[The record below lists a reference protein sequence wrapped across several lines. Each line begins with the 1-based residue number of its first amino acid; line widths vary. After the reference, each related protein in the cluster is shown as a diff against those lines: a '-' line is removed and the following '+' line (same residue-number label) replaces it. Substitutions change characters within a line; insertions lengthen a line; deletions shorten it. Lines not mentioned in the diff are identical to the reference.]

1 MPRTRLFSG
10 IQPTG
15 ILHIGNYLGAIAN
28 WVRLQ
33 DEYDAIYCVVDY
45 HAITIE
51 YDTTA
56 YAARTRDLAAAL
68 LACGLDPARCTL
80 FVQSHVPQHTEL
92 AWIFNTV
99 TPMGDLGRMTQFKDK
114 AARNQD
120 NINTGLFTYPV
131 LQTADILLYRATRV
145 PVGEDQVQHL
155 ELAREITRKFNA
167 RFGETFPEPL
177 PILSASK
184 RILGLDGQA
193 KMSKSLGNHVAI
205 DESRDEI
212 WGKLRTAYTDPQ
224 RLRRADPGRPE
235 VCNIFTLHQA
245 FSPAEQVAEIDR
257 ECRVAGIGCV
267 DCKKRLLEHLDAHL
281 TPIRDRLNELR
292 QRPAD
297 VDAILHA
304 GGARCRQIAAETM
317 DLVHG
322 RLGLLRDAPG
332 TTEASE

>member
-1 MPRTRLFSG
+1 MTRARLFSG

-15 ILHIGNYLGAIAN
+15 TLHIGNYLGAVAN

-51 YDTTA
+51 YDVAA
-56 YAARTRDLAAAL
+56 YAARTLDLASAL
-68 LACGLDPARCTL
+68 LACGLDPTRCTL

-92 AWIFNTV
+92 AWVFNTV
-99 TPMGDLGRMTQFKDK
+99 TPMGDLARMTQFKDK
-114 AARNQD
+114 AARNQE

-131 LQTADILLYRATRV
+131 LQTADILLYRASRV

-167 RFGETFPEPL
+167 RYGETFPEPL
-177 PILSASK
+177 PLLSSAK

-205 DESRDEI
+205 DETKDEI
-212 WGKLRTAYTDPQ
+212 WAKLRTAFTDPQ

-235 VCNIFTLHQA
+235 ICNVFTLHQA
-245 FSPAEQVAEIDR
+245 FTPAEQVAEIDR

-267 DCKKRLLEHLDAHL
+267 DCKKRLLEHLDQHL
-281 TPIRDRLNELR
+281 TPIRDRLTELR
-292 QRPAD
+292 ARPDD
-297 VDAILHA
+297 VRDVLRT
-304 GGARCRQIAAETM
+304 GGARCRALAAETM
-317 DLVHG
+317 ATVRE
-322 RLGLLRDAPG
+322 RLGLLPA
-332 TTEASE
+332 

>member
-1 MPRTRLFSG
+1 MTRTRLFSG

-15 ILHIGNYLGAIAN
+15 TLHIGNYLGAIAN

-33 DEYDAIYCVVDY
+33 DDHDAIYCVVDY

-51 YDTTA
+51 YDVA
-56 YAARTRDLAAAL
+56 GYAARTLDLAAAL
-68 LACGLDPARCTL
+68 LACGLDPKRCTL
-80 FVQSHVPQHTEL
+80 FVQSQVPQHTEL

-131 LQTADILLYRATRV
+131 LMAADVLLYRALRV
-145 PVGEDQVQHL
+145 PVGEDQIQHL

-177 PILSASK
+177 PILSHAK

-205 DESRDEI
+205 DETRDQI
-212 WGKLRTAYTDPQ
+212 WAKLRTAFTDPQ

-235 VCNIFTLHQA
+235 VCNMFTLHQA
-245 FSPAEQVAEIDR
+245 FTPADQVAEIDR

-267 DCKKRLLEHLDAHL
+267 DCKKRLLETLDQHLA
-281 TPIRDRLNELR
+281 PIRDRLDDLR
-292 QRPAD
+292 KRPDD
-297 VDAILHA
+297 VRDVLHA
-304 GGARCRQIAAETM
+304 GGARCRQLAAETM
-317 DLVHG
+317 RIVRD
-322 RLGLLRDAPG
+322 RLGLLG
-332 TTEASE
+332 